1 MNNAALSASVRA
13 RALHAKKGEAMGSAV
28 LIEAIHAIRDFS
40 VAKEKEAVP
49 VRTSDAFGNLVF
61 NDEVQQARLPKPVYH
76 ALRRTMTHGEPLDPS
91 AADAVAKAMKEWAV
105 EHGATHYTHW
115 FQPLTGITAEK
126 HDSFLQLTN
135 EGKAVAEFS
144 GKELIKGEPDA
155 SSFPSGGMR
164 STFEARGYTAWD
176 PTSPPWLLY
185 SGGAVTLVIPT
196 AFVSWTGEALDKK
209 TPLLRSMEALS
220 KQAIRVLRLFGST
233 AERVVTTCGSEQ
245 EYFLIDGYFYLSRPD
260 LINAG
265 RTLFG
270 ARPPKGQELEDQYF
284 GAIPERVMAFMSEVE
299 SELYKVGVPV
309 KTRHNEVA
317 PSQYEIAPIFENANV
332 STDHQMMTME
342 TMRRTAP
349 KYGLACLLHE
359 KPFAGVNGS
368 GKHVNWSISDDEGHN
383 LLSPGA
389 NPHDNMQFLVF
400 CTAVVR
406 AVNKWQGLL
415 RASIASAGNDHRLGA
430 NEAPPAIISVFLGD
444 MLTDIFEQ
452 IEKGLAKS
460 TKHGGELDTGV
471 MVLPKLPRDAGDRN
485 RTSPFAFT
493 GNKFEFRAVSANQSI
508 AMPNI
513 ALNVAV
519 TESLD
524 FMATELEKA
533 TKAGKSIEKAVA
545 ELLPKV
551 IKENKR
557 IIFNGNNYS
566 MEWEKEAARRGLLN
580 LRNTVDALPQLV
592 AKDVIAAFEK
602 YKILNEREVR
612 ARYDVMLEQYIK
624 TVNVEGQLMVL
635 MANRY
640 ILPAAFAYQK
650 QVAESVAAVKSAG
663 GRSIEGKKV
672 LDRITKLT
680 DTLKQRSDKLARA
693 LEHESNGSAE
703 KHAKHF
709 RDGVITAMAALRET
723 GDDLELMIPHETW
736 PLATYR
742 EMLFIK

>member
-1 MNNAALSASVRA
+1 VL
-13 RALHAKKGEAMGSAV
+13 GEAIS
-28 LIEAIHAIRDFS
+28 AIRDWS
-40 VAKEKEAVP
+40 VTEVKGPTQGSRMAQ
-49 VRTSDAFGNLVF
+49 DFGSLVF
-61 NDEVQQARLPKPVYH
+61 GDEVQQARLPKPVYH
-76 ALRRTMTHGEPLDPS
+76 ALRRTITHGDSLDLS
-91 AADAVAKAMKEWAV
+91 VADEVARAMKEWAV

-126 HDSFLQLTN
+126 HDSFLQPTN
-135 EGKAVAEFS
+135 DGKAVAEFS

-185 SGGAVTLVIPT
+185 CGGSVTLVIPT

-220 KQAIRVLRLFGST
+220 KQAIRVLKLFGST
-233 AERVVTTCGSEQ
+233 AERVVTTCGPEQ
-245 EYFLIDGYFYLSRPD
+245 EYFLIDRYFYLSRPD

-270 ARPPKGQELEDQYF
+270 AKPPKGQELEDQYF
-284 GAIPERVMAFMSEVE
+284 GAIADRAMAFMSDVE

-317 PSQYEIAPIFENANV
+317 PSQYEIAPIFENANLA
-332 STDHQMMTME
+332 TDHQMMTME
-342 TMRRTAP
+342 TMRRVAP

-368 GKHVNWSISDDEGHN
+368 GKHLNWSISDDEGNN

-389 NPHDNMQFLVF
+389 NTHGNLQFLVF
-400 CTAVVR
+400 CTAVLR

-444 MLTDIFEQ
+444 MLTDIFDQ
-452 IEKGLAKS
+452 IEKGGAKS
-460 TKHGGELDTGV
+460 TKHGGTLDTGV

-493 GNKFEFRAVSANQSI
+493 GNKFEFRAVSSNQSI
-508 AMPNI
+508 AYPNI

-524 FMATELEKA
+524 YMASELEKSI
-533 TKAGKSIEKAVA
+533 KGGKSIEQAVA
-545 ELLPKV
+545 DLLPKV

-566 MEWEKEAARRGLLN
+566 AEWEKEAGKRGLLN
-580 LRNTVDALPQLV
+580 LKNTVDALPQLV
-592 AKDVIAAFEK
+592 AKEVVAIFEK
-602 YKILNEREVR
+602 YKILNSRELH
-612 ARYDVMLEQYIK
+612 ARYEIMLETYNK
-624 TVNVEGQLMVL
+624 VVNVEGQLMVL

-640 ILPAAFAYQK
+640 ILPAAFDYQK
-650 QVAESVAAVKSAG
+650 QVAESVAAVKAAG
-663 GRSIEGKKV
+663 GKSVESKKT
-672 LDRITKLT
+672 LDRIIKLVDEIRRRT
-680 DTLKQRSDKLARA
+680 DKLATA
-693 LEHESNGSAE
+693 LEHADGSAE
-703 KHAKHF
+703 KHAKYF
-709 RDGVITAMAALRET
+709 RDTVIPAMAALREA
-723 GDDLELMIPHETW
+723 GDALEVIMPHETW

>member
-1 MNNAALSASVRA
+1 
-13 RALHAKKGEAMGSAV
+13 MGSAV

>member
-1 MNNAALSASVRA
+1 
-13 RALHAKKGEAMGSAV
+13 MGSAV
-28 LIEAIHAIRDFS
+28 LAEAIHAIRDWS
-40 VAKEKEAVP
+40 VTDAKER
-49 VRTSDAFGNLVF
+49 RTPKTAEAFGSLVF

-76 ALRRTMTHGEPLDPS
+76 ALRRTITHGVPLDVS
-91 AADAVAKAMKEWAV
+91 VADAIAAAMKEWAV

-126 HDSFLQLTN
+126 HDSFLQPTN
-135 EGKAVAEFS
+135 DGQAVLEFS
-144 GKELIKGEPDA
+144 GKELIRGEPDA

-185 SGGAVTLVIPT
+185 SGGSVTLVIPT

-220 KQAIRVLRLFGST
+220 KQAVRVLKLFGST
-233 AERVVTTCGSEQ
+233 AERVVTTCGPEQ
-245 EYFLIDGYFYLSRPD
+245 EYFLIDRYFYLSRPD

-270 ARPPKGQELEDQYF
+270 AKPPKGQELEDQYF
-284 GAIPERVMAFMSEVE
+284 GAIPDRVMAFMSEVE

-317 PSQYEIAPIFENANV
+317 PSQYEIAPVFENANV
-332 STDHQMMTME
+332 ATDHQMMTME
-342 TMRRTAP
+342 TMRRAAP

-368 GKHVNWSISDDEGHN
+368 GKHLNWSISDDEGHN

-400 CTAVVR
+400 CMAVLR

-452 IEKGLAKS
+452 IEKGGAKS

-471 MVLPKLPRDAGDRN
+471 LVLPKLPRDAGDRN

-493 GNKFEFRAVSANQSI
+493 GNKFEFRAVSSNQSI
-508 AMPNI
+508 AYPNI

-524 FMATELEKA
+524 YMVTELEKA
-533 TKAGKSIEKAVA
+533 TKGGKSLEKAVA
-545 ELLPKV
+545 ELLQKV
-551 IKENKR
+551 IKENKG

-566 MEWEKEAARRGLLN
+566 KEWEKEAGKRGLLN
-580 LRNTVDALPQLV
+580 FKNTVDALPQLIS
-592 AKDVIAAFEK
+592 KDAVGIFEK
-602 YKILNEREVR
+602 YKVLNEREVH
-612 ARYDVMLEQYIK
+612 ARYDVMVETYNK

-640 ILPAAFAYQK
+640 ILPAALEYQK
-650 QVAESVAAVKSAG
+650 RVADSVAAVKSVG
-663 GRSIEGKKV
+663 GKSVEGKKT
-672 LDRITKLT
+672 LDRLT
-680 DTLKQRSDKLARA
+680 AMTDDFKRRTDKLQHE
-693 LEHESNGSAE
+693 LEHEGNGDAV
-703 KHAKHF
+703 KHAKHY
-709 RDGVITAMAALRET
+709 RDTVIPAMAALREA
-723 GDDLELMIPHETW
+723 GDELEVVIPHELW

>member
-1 MNNAALSASVRA
+1 
-13 RALHAKKGEAMGSAV
+13 MGSAV
-28 LIEAIHAIRDFS
+28 LGEAISAIRDWS
-40 VAKEKEAVP
+40 GKAQRGATGGPHAAE
-49 VRTSDAFGNLVF
+49 TFGSLVF
-61 NDEVQQARLPKPVYH
+61 NDSVQQARLPKTVYQ
-76 ALRRTMTHGEPLDPS
+76 ALRRTITHGDPLD
-91 AADAVAKAMKEWAV
+91 AAGADAVAKAMKEWAV

-126 HDSFLQLTN
+126 HDSFLSPN
-135 EGKAVAEFS
+135 GNGKAVAEFS
-144 GKELIKGEPDA
+144 GKELIRGEPDA

-196 AFVSWTGEALDKK
+196 AFVSWTGETLDKK

-220 KQAIRVLRLFGST
+220 KQAIRVLKLFGSN
-233 AERVVTTCGSEQ
+233 AERVITTCGPEQ
-245 EYFLIDGYFYLSRPD
+245 EYFLIDSHFYLSRPD

-270 ARPPKGQELEDQYF
+270 AKPPKGQELEDQYF
-284 GAIPERVMAFMSEVE
+284 GAIPERVMAFMNEAE
-299 SELYKVGVPV
+299 SELFKVGVPV

-317 PSQYEIAPIFENANV
+317 PSQYEIAPVFENANV
-332 STDHQMMTME
+332 ATDHQMIVME
-342 TMRRTAP
+342 TMRRLAP
-349 KYGLACLLHE
+349 RFGLACLLHE

-368 GKHVNWSISDDEGHN
+368 GKHLNWSMSDDEGNN
-383 LLSPGA
+383 LLSPGK
-389 NPHDNMQFLVF
+389 NTHDNMQFLVF
-400 CTAVVR
+400 CSAVLR

-430 NEAPPAIISVFLGD
+430 NEAPPAILSIFLGD

-452 IEKGLAKS
+452 IERGGAKT
-460 TKHGGELDTGV
+460 TKSGGELDTGV

-493 GNKFEFRAVSANQSI
+493 GNKFEFRAVSSNQSI
-508 AMPNI
+508 AYPNI
-513 ALNVAV
+513 ALNMAV

-533 TKAGKSIEKAVA
+533 MKGGKKLAQAVT

-566 MEWEKEAARRGLLN
+566 AEWEKEAGKRGLLN
-580 LRNTVDALPQLV
+580 LKNTVDALPQLV
-592 AKDVIAAFEK
+592 SKEVIGLFEK
-602 YKILNEREVR
+602 YKVLNGRELH
-612 ARYDVMLEQYIK
+612 ARFEIMLETYNK
-624 TVNVEGQLMVL
+624 VVNIEGQLMVL
-635 MANRY
+635 IANRY
-640 ILPAAFAYQK
+640 IMPAALEYQR
-650 QVAESVAAVKSAG
+650 QVAASVAAVKSAG
-663 GRSIEGKKV
+663 AKSVEGKKT
-672 LDRITKLT
+672 LDKLTKLV
-680 DTLKQRSDKLARA
+680 DKFKQSADKLEKELA
-693 LEHESNGSAE
+693 HEGGSSE
-703 KHAKHF
+703 KHAMHF
-709 RDGVITAMAALRET
+709 RDKVVPSMAALREL
-723 GDDLELMIPHETW
+723 GDEIENIMPQATW

>member
-1 MNNAALSASVRA
+1 
-13 RALHAKKGEAMGSAV
+13 MGSAV
-28 LIEAIHAIRDFS
+28 MGEAIHAIRDWS
-40 VAKEKEAVP
+40 VTNGREASELRATAV
-49 VRTSDAFGNLVF
+49 FGSLVF
-61 NDEVQQARLPKPVYH
+61 NDAVQQARLSKPVYH
-76 ALRRTMTHGEPLDPS
+76 ALRRTMTHGDALDAS
-91 AADAVAKAMKEWAV
+91 AADAVAKAVREWAI
-105 EHGATHYTHW
+105 EHGATHYAHW

-126 HDSFLQLTN
+126 HDSFLSLTPD
-135 EGKAVAEFS
+135 GRAVSEFS
-144 GKELIKGEPDA
+144 GKELIRGEPDA

-176 PTSPPWLLY
+176 PTSSPWLLK

-220 KQAIRVLRLFGST
+220 KQAIRILKLFGST
-233 AERVVTTCGSEQ
+233 AERVITTCGPEQ
-245 EYFLIDGYFYLSRPD
+245 EYFLIDRYFYLSRPD

-270 ARPPKGQELEDQYF
+270 AKPPKGQELEDQYF
-284 GAIPERVMAFMSEVE
+284 GSIADRAMAFMNEAE
-299 SELYKVGVPV
+299 SELYSIGVPV

-317 PSQYEIAPIFENANV
+317 PGQYEIAPVFENANV
-332 STDHQMMTME
+332 ATDHQMMVME
-342 TMRRTAP
+342 TLRRVAP
-349 KYGLACLLHE
+349 KFGLACLLHE

-368 GKHVNWSISDDEGHN
+368 GKHLNWSMSDDEGNN

-389 NPHDNMQFLVF
+389 NTHDNLQFLVF
-400 CTAVVR
+400 CAGVVR

-415 RASIASAGNDHRLGA
+415 RASVASAGNDHRLGA
-430 NEAPPAIISVFLGD
+430 NEAPPAIISIFLGD

-452 IEKGLAKS
+452 IEAGGAKS
-460 TKHGGELDTGV
+460 TKHGGVLDTGV

-493 GNKFEFRAVSANQSI
+493 GNKFEFRAVSSNQSI
-508 AMPNI
+508 AYPNI
-513 ALNVAV
+513 ALNLAV

-524 FMATELEKA
+524 YMATGL
-533 TKAGKSIEKAVA
+533 EKAVA
-545 ELLPKV
+545 GGKSLLAAVADLLPKV
-551 IKENKR
+551 VKENKR

-566 MEWEKEAARRGLLN
+566 AAWEKEAAKRGLLN
-580 LRNTVDALPQLV
+580 LKNTVDALPQLV
-592 AKDVIAAFEK
+592 SKDVLAAFAK
-602 YKILNEREVR
+602 YKVLNEREVH
-612 ARYDVMLEQYIK
+612 ARYEVMFETYNK

-640 ILPAAFAYQK
+640 VLPAVLEYQK
-650 QVAESVAAVKSAG
+650 QVALSVSAVKAAG
-663 GRSIEGKKV
+663 GTSVEGKKLV
-672 LDRITKLT
+672 VRVTKLADDFKRRT
-680 DTLKQRSDKLARA
+680 DKLQAV
-693 LEHESNGSAE
+693 LEHENSRSAE

-709 RDGVITAMAALRET
+709 RDVVIPAMTALRET
-723 GDDLELMIPHETW
+723 GDTLECIMPHDVW